1 MKNQVAQSTSEKL
14 VSMSAQDLQLTEQ
27 LTDMVI
33 WMDEGSDPAPFDAL
47 WDARVALRNEMLA
60 LLQRVL

>member
-1 MKNQVAQSTSEKL
+1 
-14 VSMSAQDLQLTEQ
+14 MSAKDLQLTEQ

-33 WMDEGSDPAPFDAL
+33 EMGEGSDHAPFDAL
-47 WDARVALRNEMLA
+47 WDARVALRGEMLA